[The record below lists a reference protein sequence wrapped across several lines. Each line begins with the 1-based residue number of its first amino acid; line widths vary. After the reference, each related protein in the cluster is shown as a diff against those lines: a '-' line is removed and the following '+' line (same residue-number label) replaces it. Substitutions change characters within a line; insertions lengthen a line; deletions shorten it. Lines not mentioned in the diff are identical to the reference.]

1 MLGPGMRRRTSVDII
16 DDSVDRP
23 IDRWFASYSG
33 DHRNDTN
40 QAIHVFAVPAI
51 LWSVIALLWC
61 IPVPGTLFQPG
72 VWAALAM
79 FAAWLFYQRASRRLG
94 VGMLLAF
101 VALSA
106 LTWWLHGRLGT
117 RGLLWLAVA
126 VFVVAWIAQF
136 VGHKIEGA
144 KPSFLTDLVYLLIG
158 PAWVLSKLYRRL
170 GWRW

>member
-1 MLGPGMRRRTSVDII
+1 MAIPGHA
-16 DDSVDRP
+16 DRS
-23 IDRWFASYSG
+23 IDRWFSSYSD

-61 IPVPGTLFQPG
+61 IPAPGTLFKPG
-72 VWAALAM
+72 IWAALPM
-79 FAAWLFYQRASRRLG
+79 FAAWLFYQRSSRVLG
-94 VGMLLAF
+94 MGMLL
-101 VALSA
+101 VLLALSA
-106 LTWWLHGRLGT
+106 LTWWLHGELGT

-136 VGHKIEGA
+136 VGHRIEGR
-144 KPSFLTDLVYLLIG
+144 KPSFFTDLVYLLIG